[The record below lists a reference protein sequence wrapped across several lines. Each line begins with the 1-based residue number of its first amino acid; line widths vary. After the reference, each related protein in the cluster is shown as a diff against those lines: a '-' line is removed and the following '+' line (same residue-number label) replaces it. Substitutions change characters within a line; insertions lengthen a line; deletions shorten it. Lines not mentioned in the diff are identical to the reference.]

1 MNNGLIAARYAT
13 ALLEY
18 AGKDGSIDRVYTEA
32 KAVSKSYFQ
41 FNDLRMV
48 LNNPVLAKAEKKK
61 IILMAAGG
69 QTSLH
74 FERFIDMLLE
84 NNREEHLPDIMLK
97 YSDLYRKLKNIHSGK
112 LTTATAV
119 ETKIEK
125 KLMAFIEQKTG
136 GTVELEKIIDP
147 TILGGFMFEVDFE
160 RWDAS
165 LSGQL
170 RRIKSEYIEQNKR
183 SM

>member
-18 AGKDGSIDRVYTEA
+18 ASKNSSIDRVYTEA
-32 KAVSKSYFQ
+32 KAVTKSYFQ
-41 FNDLRMV
+41 FNELRTV
-48 LNNPVLAKAEKKK
+48 LNNPVLARAEKRK

-69 QTSLH
+69 QTGPQ

-97 YSDLYRKLKNIHSGK
+97 YVDLYRKQMNIHSGK
-112 LTTATAV
+112 LTTATSIETTV
-119 ETKIEK
+119 EKR
-125 KLMAFIEQKTG
+125 LMALMEQKTG
-136 GTVELEKIIDP
+136 GTVELEKIVDP
-147 TILGGFMFEVDFE
+147 IILGGFMFEVDFE